1 MKKQESKIYSDIKR
15 LENMKD
21 SEIDYSDIPETDEA
35 FWADAEVVMP
45 KNKVHVSIRL
55 DSDIV
60 DWFKKRGRGYQSRIN
75 AVLKSYIEHN
85 IGGIK

>member
-1 MKKQESKIYSDIKR
+1 MKKQKTKIYSDIKR
-15 LENMKD
+15 LETIKD

-55 DSDIV
+55 DPDVV
-60 DWFKKRGRGYQSRIN
+60 DWFKKQGRGYQSRIN
-75 AVLKSYIEHN
+75 AVLKTYIEH
-85 IGGIK
+85 KRV